1 MMRITL
7 EQIKPDPSSVFPA
20 TLETD
25 RRCINL
31 DGKDGGTIK
40 ETFCGFLGLIS
51 IWSHQKV
58 RGKTSLFRPDMHR
71 KNAAKGCGIPS
82 VLNTS
87 FPF

>member
-1 MMRITL
+1 MSCSLVPEQSIYSGLPTQVLQVQGSLEKVENDYEMMRITL

-40 ETFCGFLGLIS
+40 ETLLWDFG
-51 IWSHQKV
+51 
-58 RGKTSLFRPDMHR
+58 PD
-71 KNAAKGCGIPS
+71 
-82 VLNTS
+82 
-87 FPF
+87 

>member
-1 MMRITL
+1 MMRRTL

-40 ETFCGFLGLIS
+40 ETFLWVFGPEQYLVPSKGKGEDILI
-51 IWSHQKV
+51 QA
-58 RGKTSLFRPDMHR
+58 RR
-71 KNAAKGCGIPS
+71 AQE
-82 VLNTS
+82 
-87 FPF
+87 